1 MVHDAVNDGPSIN
14 LSYKM
19 DNDDPELL
27 LNHYQLQSRE
37 YWETVKMH
45 RGDCNHCTQ
54 VTLEGVYAFY
64 SLDIG
69 DIIDDRL
76 KEQNKEIGIMTIGM
90 NNLGKNGRLGNQ
102 MFQYA
107 ALVGIAK
114 QSGYDFVPK

>member
-27 LNHYQLQSRE
+27 LNHYQLQSE
-37 YWETVKMH
+37 VLGNCKDAQ
-45 RGDCNHCTQ
+45 GDCNHWYTGN
-54 VTLEGVYAFY
+54 TRGWHAFY

-76 KEQNKEIGIMTIGM
+76 KEQNKEIV
-90 NNLGKNGRLGNQ
+90 L
-102 MFQYA
+102 
-107 ALVGIAK
+107 
-114 QSGYDFVPK
+114 